1 VASRGGQP
9 TLFGQE
15 ALDVALCALH
25 GLDAGQGL
33 GVSVGDVAS
42 SCIEESLWSQGGRRS
57 VFDQTVGPR
66 VPPGAQQL
74 GDLSGPRAVRPT
86 AWLSIVGRV
95 GCGHDPLQATA
106 PAPHAAGRGC
116 STPQPSPDRPACRC
130 AALTL
135 SQCLVLRRQRHP
147 ASLANLCGGSTRRRP
162 HRLQGRRP
170 TQPRRGCH
178 VALHDRASSAARD
191 VGPLKRWLA
200 PKECTDDEHG

>member
-15 ALDVALCALH
+15 ALDVALCALR

-33 GVSVGDVAS
+33 GASVGTSHHPAS
-42 SCIEESLWSQGGRRS
+42 RSRCGHTDGRRL

-66 VPPGAQQL
+66 VPPSAQQL
-74 GDLSGPRAVRPT
+74 GDLPGPRAVRPT

-95 GCGHDPLQATA
+95 DCGHDPLQGTA

-116 STPQPSPDRPACRC
+116 STPQPSPDRPARRC

-135 SQCLVLRRQRHP
+135 AVPGAPSPTASCLAGQSVRRLNAQTASPSARSPADPTP
-147 ASLANLCGGSTRRRP
+147 ASGSTSP
-162 HRLQGRRP
+162 
-170 TQPRRGCH
+170 
-178 VALHDRASSAARD
+178 S
-191 VGPLKRWLA
+191 
-200 PKECTDDEHG
+200 